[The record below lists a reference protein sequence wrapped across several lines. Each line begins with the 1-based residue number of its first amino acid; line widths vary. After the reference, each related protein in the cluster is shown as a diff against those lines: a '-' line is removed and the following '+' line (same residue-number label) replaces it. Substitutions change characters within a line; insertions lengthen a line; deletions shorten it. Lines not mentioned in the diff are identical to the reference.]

1 MKSARKCTQV
11 LTQLQYFVAYIW
23 NFDVDWD
30 ENASCKSKI
39 CVFMVWKVRTCRSY
53 ANYGEYKLKRLQFN
67 TKDPRLGS
75 CNKFVRCFHNSEF
88 VPSLEK
94 NLFFSGNCVCMMLS
108 VDSVP
113 SVSMDNA
120 LRVHATHS
128 WSGSTSTNTNTKTIT
143 SS

>member
-1 MKSARKCTQV
+1 MYTSVDSITIFRGLYLKFWHWLRRKCFMQV
-11 LTQLQYFVAYIW
+11 
-23 NFDVDWD
+23 
-30 ENASCKSKI
+30 ENM
-39 CVFMVWKVRTCRSY
+39 CVYMVWKVRTCRSY

-128 WSGSTSTNTNTKTIT
+128 WSGSTSTNTNTKTFT

>member
-1 MKSARKCTQV
+1 MKSARKCTKV
-11 LTQLQYFVAYIW
+11 LTQLRYIVAYIW

-94 NLFFSGNCVCMMLS
+94 NLFFSEKWVCVCVMLS

-120 LRVHATHS
+120 LRVHAAHS
-128 WSGSTSTNTNTKTIT
+128 WSGSTSTNTKTIT